1 MDERI
6 VKETKAEAAR
16 LLEQGQIQTALPLI
30 RQAAHW
36 GDLDSQLLAVDLY
49 LHELYGM
56 PKNPFAAAEYVR
68 LAALNGDVHSMFEL
82 ADMSARGYGME
93 KDEVKAFY
101 FMNKAAGLGEA
112 AAFDPL
118 GMMYLTGKGT
128 EKNLQKAIF
137 WLNKAL
143 KKEPENETVPKH
155 LYLADKRA
163 GLK

>member
-1 MDERI
+1 
-6 VKETKAEAAR
+6 
-16 LLEQGQIQTALPLI
+16 
-30 RQAAHW
+30 
-36 GDLDSQLLAVDLY
+36 
-49 LHELYGM
+49 
-56 PKNPFAAAEYVR
+56 
-68 LAALNGDVHSMFEL
+68 
-82 ADMSARGYGME
+82 ME

-143 KKEPENETVPKH
+143 KKEPENETVQKH
-155 LYLADKRA
+155 LYLAEKRA